1 MAKRV
6 ADGIADDVQVG
17 LRQCTGRLAADG
29 LDLKIKRTRRLKRAR
44 QVKQRA
50 LGVIRVVLA
59 DVDDAHGLLPD
70 WREMKL
76 VVERRRV
83 APDGQPR
90 DRLPGA
96 FGRQLDHPAAP
107 RRDVHLLAERIAGR
121 RMRHELELIADAAGR
136 VADAKRRRAAVGSP
150 RHAGGDLLDAG
161 VALFTIGNLLERH
174 PDVGGPLV
182 ALHLVE
188 AAALL

>member
-6 ADGIADDVQVG
+6 ADGIADDVQIG
-17 LRQCTGRLAADG
+17 LRQWAGRLAADG

-76 VVERRRV
+76 VVECRRV
-83 APDGQPR
+83 ALDGQSR

-96 FGRQLDHPAAP
+96 FARHLDHPAAA

-121 RMRHELELIADAAGR
+121 RMSHELELIADAAGR
-136 VADAKRRRAAVGSP
+136 VADAKRRRAIVGSP
-150 RHAGGDLLDAG
+150 RYAGGDLLDAG
-161 VALFTIGNLLERH
+161 VALFTIADLLERH
-174 PDVGGPLV
+174 PDLGGPLV